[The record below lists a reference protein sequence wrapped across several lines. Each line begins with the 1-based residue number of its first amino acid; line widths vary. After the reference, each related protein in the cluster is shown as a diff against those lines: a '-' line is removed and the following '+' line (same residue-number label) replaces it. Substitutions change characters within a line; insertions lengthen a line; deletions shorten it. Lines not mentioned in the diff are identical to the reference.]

1 MQAVRRRAVRIR
13 TRRLPRP
20 GAVVTV
26 KPKLTFAATAL
37 LLGLAFGEFSLLIL
51 NYRQSTQ
58 KRADQAE
65 LRRIKEECMSS
76 LGLTGDDV
84 GRPGGKL
91 SQDSTLAPKLYLCVL
106 RGSGVF
112 DDSGKFSMVNLK
124 KRLSLNDYGGKSQKE
139 IQLFI
144 DAVRDEC
151 GARVESSEEPP
162 ENRAVIL
169 VKCISEH
176 EQREM
181 ERQRTTRR

>member
-1 MQAVRRRAVRIR
+1 M
-13 TRRLPRP
+13 
-20 GAVVTV
+20 
-26 KPKLTFAATAL
+26 
-37 LLGLAFGEFSLLIL
+37 LIL

-91 SQDSTLAPKLYLCVL
+91 SQDSTLAP
-106 RGSGVF
+106 F

>member
-1 MQAVRRRAVRIR
+1 
-13 TRRLPRP
+13 
-20 GAVVTV
+20 
-26 KPKLTFAATAL
+26 
-37 LLGLAFGEFSLLIL
+37 
-51 NYRQSTQ
+51 
-58 KRADQAE
+58 
-65 LRRIKEECMSS
+65 MSS